1 MMALNEDRL
10 DNLLEEVRGAEWRP
24 LLLFKPM
31 VVRELYETVVS
42 LKKELSVIEEPTLL
56 KDLALL
62 DLHITKA
69 HLSKNKSQADFIVNI
84 TNALMDVGS
93 ILEWLYRNK
102 NLRKS
107 QKGD

>member
-1 MMALNEDRL
+1 MDSDQSNVEH
-10 DNLLEEVRGAEWRP
+10 LLEEIRGSEWRP
-24 LLLFKPM
+24 TLLFKPM

-42 LKKELSVIEEPTLL
+42 LKKELSVITEPVLL

-69 HLSKNKSQADFIVNI
+69 HLSKNRSQAEFMAHI

-102 NLRKS
+102 NLRNLK
-107 QKGD
+107 KGD

>member
-1 MMALNEDRL
+1 MESEQNSVTELMEDIK
-10 DNLLEEVRGAEWRP
+10 GAEWRP

-31 VVRELYETVVS
+31 VIRELYETVVG
-42 LKKELSVIEEPTLL
+42 LKKELSVIKEPVLL

-69 HLSKNKSQADFIVNI
+69 HLSKNRNQAEFVAHI